1 MEHSAAT
8 HRAVLSD
15 DAVTKMMSFL
25 EPTEDRK
32 AVLTCKTWSTCWR
45 RRCRGL
51 LRVVGQRIGRFPNVT
66 HVSPHGGGVVVSN
79 YDDNSLEAYS
89 PEGRGAVHVAT
100 YVFSRPR
107 EEIDDAEGLG
117 NFHLPSVMALRGDGT
132 AWVILGDDFAD
143 LACVR
148 LGATVSEQTATEQC
162 EPIMKIDFSEL
173 PEDHA
178 LFGFLPVDLALAGDR
193 LLVLCC
199 GPEDAHFGR
208 VQVLDNQT
216 GALLHNFGTTCENWQ
231 MSCENWRGEPPENWQ
246 DELRKPSCLAVH
258 EQYCFVADT
267 HNQAVKVFDWRDG
280 TLVRAFGQHQEGSW
294 AAKELMQHWTPGGG
308 YATVPYYK
316 FGNDYYDAYRKG
328 YGPGAFITP
337 CGIAVRDGK
346 LYVSEL
352 EGRRIQVF
360 RLPDDMR
367 GSDLNLRPR
376 LSMTSMELLQT
387 IPSPDGWPL
396 GGLCFDDAGRLWCV
410 GPGVTWMG
418 PNANHAF
425 KFDTTIHFDDP
436 DAYLHVFEPCC
447 R

>member
-32 AVLTCKTWSTCWR
+32 AFLTCKTWSTCWR

-51 LRVVGQRIGRFPNVT
+51 LR
-66 HVSPHGGGVVVSN
+66 
-79 YDDNSLEAYS
+79 
-89 PEGRGAVHVAT
+89 
-100 YVFSRPR
+100 
-107 EEIDDAEGLG
+107 
-117 NFHLPSVMALRGDGT
+117 
-132 AWVILGDDFAD
+132 
-143 LACVR
+143 
-148 LGATVSEQTATEQC
+148 
-162 EPIMKIDFSEL
+162 
-173 PEDHA
+173 
-178 LFGFLPVDLALAGDR
+178 
-193 LLVLCC
+193 
-199 GPEDAHFGR
+199 
-208 VQVLDNQT
+208 
-216 GALLHNFGTTCENWQ
+216 
-231 MSCENWRGEPPENWQ
+231 
-246 DELRKPSCLAVH
+246 
-258 EQYCFVADT
+258 
-267 HNQAVKVFDWRDG
+267 
-280 TLVRAFGQHQEGSW
+280 
-294 AAKELMQHWTPGGG
+294 
-308 YATVPYYK
+308 
-316 FGNDYYDAYRKG
+316 
-328 YGPGAFITP
+328 AFITP

-425 KFDTTIHFDDP
+425 DTTIHFDDP